1 MSTGGASSELVR
13 AFSAAFA
20 RADLQALRGMV
31 TDDVVFES
39 TSPAPDGHRFEGV
52 DAVLKVWSEIVRG
65 SIDPVF
71 VEEESF
77 LSGDRAVVRWTYS
90 WTSADGSPGHVRGVD
105 VMRFRE
111 GKVCEKLSYVK
122 G

>member
-1 MSTGGASSELVR
+1 VSPELVQ

-20 RADLQALRGMV
+20 RADLPALRDLV

-39 TSPAPDGHRFEGV
+39 TSPPPDGQRFEGV
-52 DAVLKVWSEIVRG
+52 DQVLEAWSEILRG
-65 SIDPVF
+65 TIDPVF
-71 VEEESF
+71 TEEESF

-90 WTSADGSPGHVRGVD
+90 WTGGDGSPGHVRGVD
-105 VMRFRE
+105 VMRFRA